1 MVRQLEDG
9 GAVSVFSSLLA
20 LICWIHSK
28 GSCLQR
34 DNPWGSGPGSGAGRA
49 ASGST
54 RRGSSWHKAHR
65 IEPHG

>member
-1 MVRQLEDG
+1 MRQLEDG

-34 DNPWGSGPGSGAGRA
+34 DNLWGSRASSGAGRA

-54 RRGSSWHKAHR
+54 RRDSSWHKAR
-65 IEPHG
+65 GAEPHG